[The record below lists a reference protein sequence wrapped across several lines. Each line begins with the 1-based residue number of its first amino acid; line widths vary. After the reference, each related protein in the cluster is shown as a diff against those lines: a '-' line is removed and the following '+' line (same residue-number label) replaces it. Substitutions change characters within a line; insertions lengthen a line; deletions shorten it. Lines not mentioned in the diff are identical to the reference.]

1 MLQRSI
7 DIARFLPSTT
17 RFFVLKEAAL
27 FALKQSNRRERQQ
40 KTSCVMEAVSLAI
53 FLCAFFVFS
62 AEGKVYKHLIVRSH
76 YMLVSVDKS
85 EIMT

>member
-1 MLQRSI
+1 
-7 DIARFLPSTT
+7 
-17 RFFVLKEAAL
+17 
-27 FALKQSNRRERQQ
+27 
-40 KTSCVMEAVSLAI
+40 MEAVSLAI